1 MTTKRK
7 DRKPLGYTT
16 QTIFVDRDDGKGG
29 MTGGM
34 ERMRFPVYDQPDYCE
49 AFRRFRME
57 QRITLRKAAKRLGL
71 APSEL
76 SALIAFAPFTMLVTS
91 EISPTTM
98 PITIPIMASTPI

>member
-16 QTIFVDRDDGKGG
+16 QTTFVDRDDGKGG
-29 MTGGM
+29 MTGGT

-57 QRITLRKAAKRLGL
+57 QRITLREAAKRLGM

-76 SALIAFAPFTMLVTS
+76 SAIEGGQL
-91 EISPTTM
+91 E
-98 PITIPIMASTPI
+98 ASRQEMETFKQILLSGGSLQ

>member
-7 DRKPLGYTT
+7 ERKSLGYTT
-16 QTIFVDRDDGKGG
+16 QTTFVDRDDGKGG
-29 MTGGM
+29 MTGGT

-57 QRITLRKAAKRLGL
+57 QRITPGGRKRLGM

-76 SALIAFAPFTMLVTS
+76 SAIEGGQL
-91 EISPTTM
+91 E
-98 PITIPIMASTPI
+98 ASRQEMETFKQNLLSGGSLQ